1 MKSLTNLTPSQEH
14 IVDTILMR
22 GQREWVNMKQ
32 LIFELKL
39 PNVQTLEGWI
49 RMLKAEGYVF
59 ETKVHRHWRTGL
71 KEKMF
76 RITDYKVKA

>member
-1 MKSLTNLTPSQEH
+1 MKSLTNLTPTQQH

-22 GQREWVNMKQ
+22 GQREWVNTKQ
-32 LIFELKL
+32 LTSELKL

-49 RMLKAEGYVF
+49 KMLKAEGYVF
-59 ETKVHRHWRTGL
+59 ETQVHRHWRTGL

-76 RITDYKVKA
+76 RITDYKVKT